1 MGGRQYLASCIQ
13 NIFKNTPCLPPDLV
27 TCYESLNAE
36 LLTFWQG
43 KCQWMSIEQNTWHD
57 SLYFVL
63 PDGKYRYSSL
73 IISSRSGYSG
83 PRSDGRIWSLLPL
96 SLFWA
101 RLRLSETQSDI
112 FILKACL
119 FSDSDNHHSCQSRKT
134 SNNNKII
141 NVDHESL
148 MCFYQLLN
156 PNKTFSEIPWTSRC
170 GWEVQTFGKQRIWDK
185 STPRG
190 MIQEVGDTL

>member
-1 MGGRQYLASCIQ
+1 MQ
-13 NIFKNTPCLPPDLV
+13 
-27 TCYESLNAE
+27 

-83 PRSDGRIWSLLPL
+83 PHSDGRIWSLLPPL
-96 SLFWA
+96 YSEPGSDCRRHNPIFSSSKPVCSL
-101 RLRLSETQSDI
+101 TPTI
-112 FILKACL
+112 TI
-119 FSDSDNHHSCQSRKT
+119 HQSRKT

-141 NVDHESL
+141 SADHESL

-156 PNKTFSEIPWTSRC
+156 PNKTFSEIRWTSRC

-190 MIQEVGDTL
+190 ILREVGDTL